1 MKFQTVFCVDITVD
15 FDSFHL
21 TCSHV
26 GYVNNANLESA
37 LDASSR
43 PATTSST
50 AAAAA
55 ASAEMMMMKNPTALV
70 ASCNSAYDDK
80 NSSDSSG
87 SSGQSAP
94 TTPVQTPNDIYQSTE
109 QPCTETNESCALSA
123 VSWHSLRTNITKTS
137 LC

>member
-1 MKFQTVFCVDITVD
+1 VDSDITVE
-15 FDSFHL
+15 FHSFHL
-21 TCSHV
+21 ICSHV

-80 NSSDSSG
+80 NSSASSGSSG

-123 VSWHSLRTNITKTS
+123 VS
-137 LC
+137 